1 MMQMDFQDNAASWW
15 QKVVEKFPEH
25 PTVLARSAED
35 RGIETPVPCSALPVP
50 H

>member
-1 MMQMDFQDNAASWW
+1 MEFQDNAASWW

-25 PTVLARSAED
+25 PTVLARGSAD
-35 RGIETPVPCSALPVP
+35 LGNDATDPCPALPVT